1 MKFLEACARAK
12 TATLLTGWR
21 RMQPPSAV
29 VNCNSPCEVLACYE
43 LSLDIHRVGSVP
55 PGDAP
60 SRRLGWG
67 RKQK

>member
-55 PGDAP
+55 P
-60 SRRLGWG
+60 W
-67 RKQK
+67 